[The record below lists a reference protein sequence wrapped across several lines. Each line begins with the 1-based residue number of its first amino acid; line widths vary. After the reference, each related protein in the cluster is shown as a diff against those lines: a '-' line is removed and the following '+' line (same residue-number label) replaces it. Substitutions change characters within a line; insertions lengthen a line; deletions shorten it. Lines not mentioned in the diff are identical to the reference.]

1 MERMKQAF
9 QSLPSLPTMSA
20 PAAPD
25 PSMPPEEQSFLEKAA
40 DGLTYNLYSVIY
52 RTARDATFCPM
63 DICITSVF
71 VFTIIAVR
79 FTYLVFAYLFNFL
92 VWFFYTLIVMSPS
105 LLILFLLVIVGIVI
119 YYLSESI
126 RSILNIIFTPL
137 WNVTVQALSGLS
149 GVLSILIGTLL
160 MIPKI
165 IGINIPNPF
174 SKFGPED
181 YMVTDGIPSL
191 ADFFILIGKKVVL
204 PIIELFLRDAI
215 YDR

>member
-1 MERMKQAF
+1 M
-9 QSLPSLPTMSA
+9 
-20 PAAPD
+20 AAQ
-25 PSMPPEEQSFLEKAA
+25 PEEQSLLEKAA

-52 RTARDATFCPM
+52 RNAKEATFCPM
-63 DICITSVF
+63 DICITSVC
-71 VFTIIAVR
+71 VFTIVAVR

-105 LLILFLLVIVGIVI
+105 LLILFILVIVGVVI

-126 RSILNIIFTPL
+126 RSILNIILTPL

-149 GVLSILIGTLL
+149 GIVSMLVGTLL

-174 SKFGPED
+174 SQFGPED
-181 YMVTDGIPSL
+181 YTITDGIPSL

>member
-1 MERMKQAF
+1 MKQAF
-9 QSLPSLPTMSA
+9 QSLPAMPSISIPA
-20 PAAPD
+20 PI
-25 PSMPPEEQSFLEKAA
+25 PEEQSLLEKVA

-52 RTARDATFCPM
+52 SNAKAATFCPM

-71 VFTIIAVR
+71 VFAIVAVR
-79 FTYLVFAYLFNFL
+79 VTYLVFAYIFNFL

-105 LLILFLLVIVGIVI
+105 LVILFLLIIVGVVI

-126 RSILNIIFTPL
+126 RSILNIILTPL

-149 GVLSILIGTLL
+149 GVISMLVGTLL

-165 IGINIPNPF
+165 IGININNPF
-174 SKFGPED
+174 KQFGPDD
-181 YMVTDGIPSL
+181 YTITDGIPSL
-191 ADFFILIGKKVVL
+191 GEFFMMIGRKVVL
-204 PIIELFLRDAI
+204 PVVELFLRDII

>member
-1 MERMKQAF
+1 M
-9 QSLPSLPTMSA
+9 
-20 PAAPD
+20 AAQ
-25 PSMPPEEQSFLEKAA
+25 PEEQSLLEKAA

-52 RTARDATFCPM
+52 RNAKEATFCPM
-63 DICITSVF
+63 DICITSVC
-71 VFTIIAVR
+71 VFTIVAVR

-105 LLILFLLVIVGIVI
+105 LLILFILIIVGVVI

-126 RSILNIIFTPL
+126 RSILNIILTPL

-149 GVLSILIGTLL
+149 GIVSMLVGTLL

-174 SKFGPED
+174 SQFGPED
-181 YMVTDGIPSL
+181 YTITDGIPSL

>member
-1 MERMKQAF
+1 
-9 QSLPSLPTMSA
+9 
-20 PAAPD
+20 
-25 PSMPPEEQSFLEKAA
+25 
-40 DGLTYNLYSVIY
+40 
-52 RTARDATFCPM
+52 M
-63 DICITSVF
+63 DICITSVC
-71 VFTIIAVR
+71 VFTIVAVR

-105 LLILFLLVIVGIVI
+105 LLILFILVIVGVVI

-126 RSILNIIFTPL
+126 RSILNIILTPF
-137 WNVTVQALSGLS
+137 WYVTVQALSGLS
-149 GVLSILIGTLL
+149 GIVSMLVGTLL

-174 SKFGPED
+174 SQFGPED
-181 YMVTDGIPSL
+181 YTITDGIPSL

>member
-1 MERMKQAF
+1 M
-9 QSLPSLPTMSA
+9 
-20 PAAPD
+20 AAQ
-25 PSMPPEEQSFLEKAA
+25 PEEQSLLEKAA

-52 RTARDATFCPM
+52 RNAKEATFCPM
-63 DICITSVF
+63 DICITSVC
-71 VFTIIAVR
+71 VFTIVAVR

-105 LLILFLLVIVGIVI
+105 LLILFILVIVGVVI

-126 RSILNIIFTPL
+126 RSILNIILTPL

-149 GVLSILIGTLL
+149 GVVSMLVGTLL

-174 SKFGPED
+174 SQFGPEE
-181 YMVTDGIPSL
+181 YTITDGIPSL

>member
-1 MERMKQAF
+1 MAAQPE
-9 QSLPSLPTMSA
+9 QSL
-20 PAAPD
+20 
-25 PSMPPEEQSFLEKAA
+25 LEKAA

-52 RTARDATFCPM
+52 RNAKEATFCPM
-63 DICITSVF
+63 DICITSVC
-71 VFTIIAVR
+71 VFTIVAVR
-79 FTYLVFAYLFNFL
+79 FTYLVFAYIFNFL

-105 LLILFLLVIVGIVI
+105 LLILFILVIVGIVI

-126 RSILNIIFTPL
+126 RSILNIILTPL

-149 GVLSILIGTLL
+149 GIVSMLVGTLL

-174 SKFGPED
+174 SQFGPED
-181 YMVTDGIPSL
+181 YTITDGIPSL

>member
-1 MERMKQAF
+1 MKQAF
-9 QSLPSLPTMSA
+9 QSLPSLPKMPTMAA

-25 PSMPPEEQSFLEKAA
+25 PSMPPEEQSFLEKVA

-105 LLILFLLVIVGIVI
+105 LLILFLLVVVGVVI

-126 RSILNIIFTPL
+126 RSILNIILTPL
-137 WNVTVQALSGLS
+137 WNVTVQAISGLS
-149 GVLSILIGTLL
+149 GVFSILVGALL

-165 IGINIPNPF
+165 IGINISNPF
-174 SKFGPED
+174 SKFGPEE

-204 PIIELFLRDAI
+204 PIIELFLQDAI

>member
-1 MERMKQAF
+1 MAAQPE
-9 QSLPSLPTMSA
+9 QSL
-20 PAAPD
+20 
-25 PSMPPEEQSFLEKAA
+25 LEKAA

-52 RTARDATFCPM
+52 RNAKEATFCPM
-63 DICITSVF
+63 DICITSVC
-71 VFTIIAVR
+71 VFTIVAVR

-105 LLILFLLVIVGIVI
+105 LLILFILVIVGIVI

-126 RSILNIIFTPL
+126 RSILNIILTPL

-149 GVLSILIGTLL
+149 GVVSMLVGTLL

-174 SKFGPED
+174 SQFGPEE
-181 YMVTDGIPSL
+181 YTITDGIPSL